1 MARENVPGN
10 TFHGGWTLCHEAGR
24 GGRKGKTP
32 FSLVPLSILS
42 LPVPLAPWMAPTTF
56 HRGQSWWFISRYY
69 PIMEFFFFSS
79 KNSSPAKRRKC
90 FKISLYK
97 ILCNNN
103 TGVVRTAS
111 KISNKYIFIILF
123 FRNYSHGDTHKG
135 RTFKLFFF
143 FFPPQLFNNC
153 FNSKLGKYYFHTRL
167 LYNQEVGEARMR
179 QLIFIEREMEK
190 KFARKL
196 FFPFQFQF
204 QFYFSIIKPLSAQL
218 ILPRNNISLANAS
231 NFHRI
236 SILLS
241 SSPFSFQFNRIF
253 RNISIY
259 GSNRGRPLHERWATE
274 IKVSWA
280 TRRPILHAYPF
291 AIKNEI
297 SRVHERIV
305 RGVNSNIDVY
315 KLLFCRK
322 PYLAKNKNGKKY
334 VRPSLSL
341 SLFSFERTSND
352 HDTLIRR
359 EKPWKRASHP
369 PPLSL
374 PTEMEKFRCS
384 IPLSRYSISSAILWR
399 GWN

>member
-1 MARENVPGN
+1 
-10 TFHGGWTLCHEAGR
+10 
-24 GGRKGKTP
+24 
-32 FSLVPLSILS
+32 
-42 LPVPLAPWMAPTTF
+42 
-56 HRGQSWWFISRYY
+56 
-69 PIMEFFFFSS
+69 
-79 KNSSPAKRRKC
+79 
-90 FKISLYK
+90 
-97 ILCNNN
+97 
-103 TGVVRTAS
+103 
-111 KISNKYIFIILF
+111 
-123 FRNYSHGDTHKG
+123 
-135 RTFKLFFF
+135 
-143 FFPPQLFNNC
+143 
-153 FNSKLGKYYFHTRL
+153 
-167 LYNQEVGEARMR
+167 MR

-341 SLFSFERTSND
+341 SLFFRANFKRSRHIDSKGKTVEKSKPPTPSFPPHRDGKVSLFDSTFAIFHLERDSLTR
-352 HDTLIRR
+352 L
-359 EKPWKRASHP
+359 K
-369 PPLSL
+369 LS
-374 PTEMEKFRCS
+374 S
-384 IPLSRYSISSAILWR
+384 D
-399 GWN
+399 